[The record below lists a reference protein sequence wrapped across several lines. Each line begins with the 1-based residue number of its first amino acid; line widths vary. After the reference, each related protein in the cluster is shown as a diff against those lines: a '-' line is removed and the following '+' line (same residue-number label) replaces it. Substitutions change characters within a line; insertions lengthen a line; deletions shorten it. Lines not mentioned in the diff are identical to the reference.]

1 MKVQAAY
8 VDVNSAQGYPA
19 HCFTCSIGCYYPG
32 DLVEFAIGQKVI
44 VLGEQEPKDALVD
57 PSGPAGESTVQQRGA
72 HVFEP
77 SNGVHNPLAALD
89 LLLVK
94 LRKTS
99 ISLPS
104 IGRSAPPAPNSWR
117 MSWWLRGGLGDADYS

>member
-1 MKVQAAY
+1 M
-8 VDVNSAQGYPA
+8 
-19 HCFTCSIGCYYPG
+19 
-32 DLVEFAIGQKVI
+32 I

-72 HVFEP
+72 RVFEP

-117 MSWWLRGGLGDADYS
+117 MSWWLRGGLGDADYSEASSHKRYLPTVEGGMHTVGFMFRKVTEGALT